1 MLFISKEKLRE
12 SLLFYY
18 KCVSCMKVRRVKTD
32 KKYNI
37 KQMRENYELE
47 TDKIKKKM

>member
-1 MLFISKEKLRE
+1 MLFISKEKLRD

-32 KKYNI
+32 NKYRI
-37 KQMRENYELE
+37 KQMSENYELE
-47 TDKIKKKM
+47 KDKVKEKV